1 MPNVELIF
9 FLLVALI
16 VVATGIA
23 MLLSRNAIY
32 SVLFLVANFAA
43 VAVLYMLLGAPFI
56 ALAQVTVYAG
66 AIMVLFLF
74 VVMLLGA
81 ERMPEKEH
89 IPGQRWLAIAVFAVL
104 LVEAVVIIVL
114 QAGLTDSVSTP
125 MVGFSSPVEIGMAL
139 FTRYSLAFELTSVIL
154 VVAAIGAILLTKKEK
169 DKQEAP

>member
-1 MPNVELIF
+1 MLSGEFILF
-9 FLLVALI
+9 FFVGLV

-32 SVLFLVANFAA
+32 SVLFLVLNFAA

-81 ERMPEKEH
+81 ERLPEKEH
-89 IPGQRWLAIAVFAVL
+89 IPGQRWLAGAAFGVL
-104 LVEAVVIIVL
+104 LVEAMLFIVMRG
-114 QAGLTDSVSTP
+114 GLADPIGTRT
-125 MVGFSSPVEIGMAL
+125 VGFSSPTEIGMAL

-154 VVAAIGAILLTKKEK
+154 VVAAVGAIIMTKKEK
-169 DKQEAP
+169 DKQEAA